1 MSPPTFDLWPSADPP
16 ASSAVV
22 MKCSV
27 QKCNVSLSK
36 TVFSFQG
43 SAGEYLNPLP
53 AFYGFVILFFSGVAS
68 GLAARLATR
77 LATRLAARLADLIG
91 GFQCL
96 RSNLMTVAGAL
107 TSFPLAFPTF
117 YRADISFL
125 PILPSFPPFASILF
139 LLCRVQ
145 LGMIALS
152 APTSVSLLPTAEK
165 TDPSLRSQPLASF

>member
-1 MSPPTFDLWPSADPP
+1 
-16 ASSAVV
+16 

-27 QKCNVSLSK
+27 QKCNVSFSK
-36 TVFSFQG
+36 TTVFSFQV
-43 SAGEYLNPLP
+43 SAREYLNPLP
-53 AFYGFVILFFSGVAS
+53 AFYGFLMLFIFWCSSGFSCQAS
-68 GLAARLATR
+68 CQASYQASCQASCQASRPDG
-77 LATRLAARLADLIG
+77 D
-91 GFQCL
+91 FQCL
-96 RSNLMTVAGAL
+96 RSNLMTLAGAL
-107 TSFPLAFPTF
+107 TSFPPAVPTF